1 MPRGKRARPA
11 QANGNSP
18 AAGAADNNTTSRRS
32 RRLRNDDDDGTEF
45 LMLPQRKRRKRQTA
59 DEHTADEPADEPA
72 DESIYVTN
80 TPSANHDG
88 TDELPRRRSRG
99 RPRKHRPES
108 PKSPEP
114 PESPE
119 RPESPESIVEDEIF
133 VAVDSPPP
141 EESLLDKPIWNVSK
155 SAVAEQQPKR
165 RPRGRSWMRRPPPP
179 EEDIYDPPQSWPP
192 PADEDT
198 HNPPQSPQ
206 QPPDDS
212 IWDPSESPPHP
223 GDAAPDAELSEIQ
236 EGDTHLYNE
245 PTVVGERAEAAT
257 DTGAEGDDDA
267 NGDATRT
274 MREFVGDLGPPE
286 PSGEPND
293 GPYPDDTFMFDP
305 PAGDYAISTAFIKS
319 HSLKHM
325 VELMSGVG
333 WARRGVAHSLSH
345 GNCRSGRTRQY
356 WEHFARVRDF
366 WEAMPR
372 APLFDDQAEYLRSDE
387 EAAAARESVAKID
400 EFVRVTARRAAKPF
414 TGDEESRPPQ
424 PFVRDLHGRVIPMLV
439 HTLCG
444 AFSRGTESDQTPWRG
459 RFAKPSLQIMTR
471 VLAWVERLYEAMQK
485 ALARTP
491 RGQQG
496 SQRRSREKLA
506 GYVTGLKVELEEALA
521 EAEAAPERRRQQEE
535 RARRLL
541 EAQERDRRQEEERKR
556 RQRELVDS
564 RIAERLRPYV
574 ETSQPQP
581 EPEREPETDWAEE
594 EDHRLLQIIKKHP
607 DVDVRVLAWE
617 FERGVEDVRGR
628 VARLKQGARDY
639 AASIGRPPPRFAMV

>member
-1 MPRGKRARPA
+1 M
-11 QANGNSP
+11 
-18 AAGAADNNTTSRRS
+18 
-32 RRLRNDDDDGTEF
+32 
-45 LMLPQRKRRKRQTA
+45 
-59 DEHTADEPADEPA
+59 
-72 DESIYVTN
+72 
-80 TPSANHDG
+80 
-88 TDELPRRRSRG
+88 
-99 RPRKHRPES
+99 
-108 PKSPEP
+108 
-114 PESPE
+114 
-119 RPESPESIVEDEIF
+119 DEIF
-133 VAVDSPPP
+133 VVVDSPPP
-141 EESLLDKPIWNVSK
+141 EESPVDKSIWDVPK
-155 SAVAEQQPKR
+155 SPVTDQPKR
-165 RPRGRSWMRRPPPP
+165 RPRGCPRKHRPQPPP
-179 EEDIYDPPQSWPP
+179 EEDIYDPPQSPQQPP
-192 PADEDT
+192 DEET

-212 IWDPSESPPHP
+212 IWDPPERSPHH
-223 GDAAPDAELSEIQ
+223 GDAAPDAEEPSKIQ

-245 PTVVGERAEAAT
+245 PTMVGERAEEAEEA
-257 DTGAEGDDDA
+257 GAEGDGDA

-293 GPYPDDTFMFDP
+293 GSYPDDTFMFDP
-305 PAGDYAISTAFIKS
+305 PAGDYAISTASIKS

-356 WEHFARVRDF
+356 WEHFTRVRDF

-400 EFVRVTARRAAKPF
+400 EFIRVTARRAGKPF
-414 TGDEESRPPQ
+414 KGDEASRPPQ
-424 PFVRDLHGRVIPMLV
+424 PFVRDLHDRVIPMLV
-439 HTLCG
+439 HTLYG
-444 AFSRGTESDQTPWRG
+444 AFSRGTKSDQIPWRG

-491 RGQQG
+491 RGQKG

-521 EAEAAPERRRQQEE
+521 EAEAAPERRQQQEE

-574 ETSQPQP
+574 EASQQQP
-581 EPEREPETDWAEE
+581 EPPAEPETDWAEE

-607 DVDVRVLAWE
+607 DVDVRVLGWE
-617 FERGVEDVRGR
+617 FERGVEDVRER

>member
-1 MPRGKRARPA
+1 M
-11 QANGNSP
+11 
-18 AAGAADNNTTSRRS
+18 
-32 RRLRNDDDDGTEF
+32 
-45 LMLPQRKRRKRQTA
+45 
-59 DEHTADEPADEPA
+59 DE
-72 DESIYVTN
+72 IYV
-80 TPSANHDG
+80 A
-88 TDELPRRRSRG
+88 
-99 RPRKHRPES
+99 
-108 PKSPEP
+108 
-114 PESPE
+114 
-119 RPESPESIVEDEIF
+119 
-133 VAVDSPPP
+133 ADSPPP
-141 EESLLDKPIWNVSK
+141 EESFVDKSIWNVPK
-155 SAVAEQQPKR
+155 SPVADQQPKR
-165 RPRGRSWMRRPPPP
+165 RPRGRPRKHRPPPP
-179 EEDIYDPPQSWPP
+179 EEDIYDQPQSPQPP
-192 PADEDT
+192 PDEET
-198 HNPPQSPQ
+198 PNPPQGPQ

-212 IWDPSESPPHP
+212 IWDPPESPPHP
-223 GDAAPDAELSEIQ
+223 GDAAPDAEEPEIQ

-245 PTVVGERAEAAT
+245 PTMVGERAEEEADA
-257 DTGAEGDDDA
+257 GAEGDDDA
-267 NGDATRT
+267 NGEELPADATRT

-333 WARRGVAHSLSH
+333 WARRGVAHSLNQ

-356 WEHFARVRDF
+356 WEHLTRVRDF

-372 APLFDDQAEYLRSDE
+372 APLFDDQAEYLRSVE
-387 EAAAARESVAKID
+387 EAAAAARESVAKID
-400 EFVRVTARRAAKPF
+400 EFVRLTARRAGKPF
-414 TGDEESRPPQ
+414 KGDEESRPPQ
-424 PFVRDLHGRVIPMLV
+424 PFVRDLHDRVIPMLV
-439 HTLCG
+439 HTLYG
-444 AFSRGTESDQTPWRG
+444 AFSRGTGSDQTPWRG

-491 RGQQG
+491 RMQQG

-506 GYVTGLKVELEEALA
+506 GYVTGLKVELEQALA
-521 EAEAAPERRRQQEE
+521 EAEAAPERRRLQEE

-556 RQRELVDS
+556 QQRELVDS
-564 RIAERLRPYV
+564 RIAERLRTYV
-574 ETSQPQP
+574 EASQQQ
-581 EPEREPETDWAEE
+581 PETDWTEE

-617 FERGVEDVRGR
+617 FERGVEDVRER